1 MSNKQTSYRYGS
13 RRSRKTGMPPG
24 SLVYIGQ
31 KNHATAAP
39 RITIIEYSEDY
50 FEERHVSSLSEVL
63 PLKPLP
69 CVSWINVDAVQNET
83 LLADFGKAFN
93 LHPLLLEDILNTE
106 QRPKSEHLENT
117 IYIILKMF
125 DFNAAQQDIMT
136 EQVSMVIGANFLLTF
151 QEEVGDE
158 FDAIRERLRANSQR
172 LRKGGTGY
180 LAYSLLDAVVDRYFV
195 VLEKIGECLQEIDDK
210 LSLAHPPNILSQIHH
225 LKRELIFLRKHIWPV
240 RDVVNSLQHSD
251 SEILSDQT
259 KMYLRDV
266 YDHTIQVMDT
276 LETYRDL
283 LSGIQELYLS
293 ILSNR
298 MNEIMKVLTIISTI
312 FIPLTFLVG
321 VYGMNFQY
329 MPELHVTWA
338 YPALWCM
345 MILMATGMVIYF
357 KRKRWF

>member
-1 MSNKQTSYRYGS
+1 MSNKRSAYKYQSN
-13 RRSRKTGMPPG
+13 RSRKTGMPPG
-24 SLVYIGQ
+24 SLVYIG
-31 KNHATAAP
+31 KKKHGLGAP
-39 RITIIEYSEDY
+39 RITVIEYSETY
-50 FEERHVSSLSEVL
+50 FEERHVSSLDEVL
-63 PLKPLP
+63 PLKPSP
-69 CVSWINVDAVQNET
+69 CVTWINVDAVQNEA
-83 LLADFGKAFN
+83 LLGDFGKTFN

-106 QRPKSEHLENT
+106 QRPKCEHLEDT
-117 IYIILKMF
+117 IYVILKMF
-125 DFNAAQQDIMT
+125 DFNAAQQDVVT
-136 EQVSMVIGANFLLTF
+136 EQVSLVIGANFLLTF

-172 LRKGGTGY
+172 LRKGGTDY

-195 VLEKIGECLQEIDDK
+195 VLEKIGECLQDLDEK
-210 LSLAHPPNILSQIHH
+210 LSDDHPPDILSRVHH

-251 SEILSDQT
+251 SVILSDQT

-266 YDHTIQVMDT
+266 YDHTIQAMDT

-321 VYGMNFQY
+321 VYGMNFHY
-329 MPELHVTWA
+329 MPELAIPWA
-338 YPALWCM
+338 YPALWCV
-345 MILMATGMVIYF
+345 MILMAAGMIIF
-357 KRKRWF
+357 FRRKRWF